1 MEDNQNTE
9 ENVFSPEEVEKFVLD
24 AIEGLLTGV

>member
-9 ENVFSPEEVEKFVLD
+9 ENVFSPEEVEKFVQD